1 MKWKLGLAA
10 VAAMT
15 MSPAAQ
21 AALVLVTY
29 TGVVTSGTDQTDY
42 FGTGSAGLVGQE
54 ITLKFTLDSAPP
66 GAEIL
71 CEPTWCEV
79 EGELEANPLLT
90 AQFTMNEVTRAWG
103 VPTLDELYGL
113 AWQYNEPLGFGD
125 SVLHNS
131 ERDGGPNESDG
142 VYAEISST
150 VHDFTGSTDVTAPLD
165 YFAQP
170 GDFTL
175 GFFSSSVRDPNTNL
189 FTRRVSLRFS
199 PTRVT
204 IAPLGAAIPEPSTWA
219 MLIVGFGIA
228 GGLLRRRR
236 ELHVAAL
243 SAGG

>member
-10 VAAMT
+10 IAAIS

-29 TGVVTSGTDQTDY
+29 TGVVTSGTDETDY

-54 ITLKFTLDSAPP
+54 ISLKLTLDSAPP

-71 CEPTWCEV
+71 CEPTRCEI

-90 AQFTMNEVTRAWG
+90 AQFTMNNRSRAWG
-103 VPTLDELYGL
+103 VPTLGKLYGL
-113 AWQYNEPLGFGD
+113 AWQYDELGDYGD

-131 ERDGGPNESDG
+131 DHEGGPNEFDG
-142 VYAEISST
+142 VYAEITSR

-165 YFAQP
+165 YFVQP
-170 GDFTL
+170 GDDTL
-175 GFFSSSVRDPNTNL
+175 GFFSSFLRDPDTNL
-189 FTRRVSLRFS
+189 YSRRVSLLFS

-204 IAPLGAAIPEPSTWA
+204 IAPLNGAIPEPSSWA
-219 MLIVGFGIA
+219 MLIVGFGLVGA
-228 GGLLRRRR
+228 VMRQRPKVHL
-236 ELHVAAL
+236 VA
-243 SAGG
+243 S